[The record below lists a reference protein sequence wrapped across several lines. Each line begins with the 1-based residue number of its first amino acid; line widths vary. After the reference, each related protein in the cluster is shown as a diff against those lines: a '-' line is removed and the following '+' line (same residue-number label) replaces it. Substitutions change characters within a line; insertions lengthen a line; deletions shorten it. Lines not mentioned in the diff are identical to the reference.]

1 MQKII
6 SAHMSSKSQVT
17 IPKEAR
23 QVLGIDDSNMLIGFI
38 IEPETHT
45 VKLTRVNITPVDDD
59 FTEEEYQKL
68 SKLADKTGGKTFKT
82 AKNAVEFHKK
92 LTTR

>member
-23 QVLGIDDSNMLIGFI
+23 QVLGIDGGNMPIGFI

-45 VKLTRVNITPVDDD
+45 VKLTRVNITPVDED
-59 FTEEEYQKL
+59 FTEEEYRKL
-68 SKLADKTGGKTFKT
+68 IKLADQLGGKTFRS
-82 AKNAVEFHKK
+82 AKSFLKHIKK
-92 LTTR
+92 L

>member
-23 QVLGIDDSNMLIGFI
+23 QILGIDGGNMPVGFI

-45 VKLTRVNITPVDDD
+45 VKLTRVNIRPVDED
-59 FTEEEYQKL
+59 FTNEEYRKL
-68 SKLADKTGGKTFKT
+68 IKLADKSGGKTFKT
-82 AKNAVEFHKK
+82 AKNAIDYHKK
-92 LTTR
+92 LTKR

>member
-1 MQKII
+1 MQRII

-23 QVLGIDDSNMLIGFI
+23 QVLGLDGGSMPIGFI

-45 VKLTRVNITPVDDD
+45 VKLTRINITPADED
-59 FTEEEYQKL
+59 FTDEECRKL
-68 SKLADKTGGKTFKT
+68 LKLADEPGGKTFKT
-82 AKNAVEFHKK
+82 AKSFLKHIKK
-92 LTTR
+92 L

>member
-23 QVLGIDDSNMLIGFI
+23 KVLGIDGGNMPIGFI
-38 IEPETHT
+38 IDPETHT
-45 VKLTRVNITPVDDD
+45 VKLTRINITPADEE
-59 FTEEEYQKL
+59 FTDEEYRKL
-68 SKLADKTGGKTFKT
+68 IKLADEPGVKTFKT
-82 AKNAVEFHKK
+82 AKSFLKHIKN
-92 LTTR
+92 L

>member
-23 QVLGIDDSNMLIGFI
+23 QVLGIDGGSMPIGFI
-38 IEPETHT
+38 IDAETHT
-45 VKLTRVNITPVDDD
+45 VKLTRVDITPVDED
-59 FTEEEYQKL
+59 FTEEEYRKL
-68 SKLADKTGGKTFKT
+68 TKLADGPGGKTFKT
-82 AKNAVEFHKK
+82 AKSFLKHIKK
-92 LTTR
+92 L

>member
-23 QVLGIDDSNMLIGFI
+23 QVLGISAGGAPIGFI

-45 VKLTRVNITPVDDD
+45 VKLSRIDITPVDED
-59 FTEEEYQKL
+59 FTDEEYRKL
-68 SKLADKTGGKTFKT
+68 LELADKPGGKTFKT
-82 AKNAVEFHKK
+82 AKNAIEFHKK
-92 LTTR
+92 LTPR